1 AQVVCRQL
9 GFRATGA
16 YYRGEAFFGRG
27 TGNIVLDDVSC
38 VGIETALYRQC
49 HHRPPLVHDCTH
61 NEDVGVVCPEPFD
74 GSVRLVGGSNSSV
87 GRVEVYRSGS
97 WGTVCDDYWD
107 YRDASVVCRQLGYG
121 SGTVLTNA
129 HFGQGTGGIFMNE
142 VACTGYELFL
152 TNCSHTVNHNCSHYE
167 DAGVRCSQT
176 CFDGSVRLVRGSNS
190 LEGRVEVCR
199 NGSWGTVCDDSWDNT
214 DATVVCRQLGLR
226 HAIGIAYFGAYFG
239 QGTGS
244 ILMDDVRCT
253 GSELNLTSCSHTT
266 FHNCSHSE
274 DAGVRCSYIC
284 FDGEVRLVGG
294 SSSLEGRVE
303 VCRNRSWGTV
313 CDDSWDNIDA
323 TVVCRQLGL
332 GSTGT
337 AFSSA
342 YFGQGTGRIV
352 MDDVGCFG
360 SESNLID
367 CYHTTN
373 HNCDHYEDAG
383 VRCSYICI
391 DGEVRLVGGS
401 SSLEGR
407 VEVCRN
413 GSWGTVCDDY
423 WDTNDATV
431 VCRQLGYY
439 VTGTPYSNAYFGA
452 GAGSIVMADVRCTGS
467 ESYLTNCSHRT
478 NHNCVHSEDAGV
490 TCAGSGASVEAIIG
504 GVIGGIV
511 FLIVVTA
518 VIVICVVALN
528 SKSSHSRAR
537 ARQAAPAVQMT
548 SIPHKLLV
556 LQLELIHNPSL
567 RQKINLLLHLTQ
579 II

>member
-1 AQVVCRQL
+1 
-9 GFRATGA
+9 
-16 YYRGEAFFGRG
+16 
-27 TGNIVLDDVSC
+27 
-38 VGIETALYRQC
+38 
-49 HHRPPLVHDCTH
+49 
-61 NEDVGVVCPEPFD
+61 
-74 GSVRLVGGSNSSV
+74 
-87 GRVEVYRSGS
+87 
-97 WGTVCDDYWD
+97 
-107 YRDASVVCRQLGYG
+107 
-121 SGTVLTNA
+121 
-129 HFGQGTGGIFMNE
+129 MNE

-548 SIPHKLLV
+548 SIPVQTTSTTTGAYIQSQPKAENQPPPPSYSEYMEQQTQPTAPMAHPEYAAPAGYPTQGYGYPV
-556 LQLELIHNPSL
+556 QGYPTQGYGYPAQGYPAQGYPAQGYPAPPPQQQGFAVQGYPQQDYSQTGYPQQVPYPQQQQQEAPVRYPQQEPQGYGGTNPGTDESTGF
-567 RQKINLLLHLTQ
+567 RDEPPPPY
-579 II
+579 